1 MRFLLVIFATGF
13 LVTLAYADSQRT
25 RIRPGKKDETSD
37 PPNDSTT
44 QEDTSAEEEEEGLS
58 YWIPVD
64 AASAINKMPGNDART
79 NFPRPGRKRTFPKYA
94 DMQGFIRPGR
104 KRRSLDD

>member
-1 MRFLLVIFATGF
+1 MRFLLVIFAIGF
-13 LVTLAYADSQRT
+13 LVTLAYAGQRT
-25 RIRPGKKDETSD
+25 RIRPGKK
-37 PPNDSTT
+37 
-44 QEDTSAEEEEEGLS
+44 DTSAEEEEEGLS

-64 AASAINKMPGNDART
+64 AASAINKIPGNDART